1 MKTILLADD
10 EANLRMLA
18 RITLDDPMYRILEA
32 EDGLAALKLARNE
45 RPDLLVLD
53 WMMPGLSGIEVA
65 RLLHQDPETAHI
77 PVIMLTARGQEA
89 DRAQGRDIGVH
100 AHLVKPFSPLDL
112 LQKIQDVWKTQHEFL
127 GQLPTSPSATDL
139 LEPTVEIQ
147 QQLNMSSSQLALYVR
162 DLRQSAAAA
171 YSKAQ
176 ELSEKAEELS
186 EANSRLQIL
195 DRLKI
200 DFLAFISH
208 ELRTPLNT
216 ISAVDILDPQADP
229 KDQREVIAIIRRG
242 YERLHQF
249 IEKGL
254 EYFNWLAASRADLT
268 VSTDLARA
276 VTYVIRQLPAFDA
289 SQGEFS
295 VAGLDTSCHV
305 RGAITHWISIIQTL
319 LDNAIKFSH
328 SPQHIQVHLQSFNGQ
343 AVLTVTDQ
351 GQGFPPELAREVFRP
366 FTIANT
372 RNHSRGSGL
381 SLSLASVITEAYGGT
396 IQATSPGPG
405 KGATFTVSVPL
416 LSS

>member
-18 RITLDDPMYRILEA
+18 RITLDDPTYRILEA

-65 RLLHQDPETAHI
+65 RLLRQDPDTAHI
-77 PVIMLTARGQEA
+77 PVIMLTAKGQEA

-100 AHLVKPFSPLDL
+100 AHLVKPFSPLEL
-112 LQKIQDVWKTQHEFL
+112 LQKIQDIWKPQHELL
-127 GQLPTSPSATDL
+127 GQPSTTLSAIDLP
-139 LEPTVEIQ
+139 EPTVEIQ

-162 DLRQSAAAA
+162 DLRRSAAAERN
-171 YSKAQ
+171 KAR
-176 ELSEKAEELS
+176 ELA

-195 DRLKI
+195 DRLKT

-254 EYFNWLAASRADLT
+254 EYFNWLAASRADFT
-268 VSTDLARA
+268 VTTDLARA
-276 VTYVIRQLPAFDA
+276 VTYVIRQLPVLA
-289 SQGEFS
+289 SPQGEFS
-295 VAGLDTSCHV
+295 ASGLDAPCFI
-305 RGAITHWISIIQTL
+305 RGAMSHWTSVIHTL
-319 LDNAIKFSH
+319 LDNAIKFSL
-328 SPQHIQVHLQSFNGQ
+328 SPQHIRVHLLASAGR

-351 GQGFPPELAREVFRP
+351 GQGFPPELAREVFHP
-366 FTIANT
+366 FTITNT

-381 SLSLASVITEAYGGT
+381 SLSLANVITEAYGGT
-396 IQATSPGPG
+396 IHATSPGPG
-405 KGATFTVSVPL
+405 KGATFTVDVPL